1 MTKTRDVM
9 DWLKINW
16 DKIVLLIL
24 AILMLIVLFQTC
36 NQEGNVYIFPDSTD
50 RRIDRDLKES
60 HRARTPLETNPQ
72 LIQQQ
77 NFYETN
83 NFINLPN
90 DSIKSIESESIATEI
105 LK

>member
-1 MTKTRDVM
+1 M
-9 DWLKINW
+9 DWLKTNW
-16 DKIVLLIL
+16 KTFIIVGTFII
-24 AILMLIVLFQTC
+24 ALIVLFNTC
-36 NQEGNVYIFPDSTD
+36 NQEKQGNVYIFPDSTD

-83 NFINLPN
+83 NFITLPN

>member
-1 MTKTRDVM
+1 MT
-9 DWLKINW
+9 DWLKQHA
-16 DKIVLLIL
+16 VQL
-24 AILMLIVLFQTC
+24 AILIVAVIILFQTC
-36 NQEGNVYIFPDSTD
+36 NQEGNVNIFPDSTD
-50 RRIDRDLKES
+50 RRIDRDLEES

-72 LIQQQ
+72 LYQQQ

-83 NFINLPN
+83 NFITLPN

>member
-1 MTKTRDVM
+1 MT
-9 DWLKINW
+9 DWLKQHA
-16 DKIVLLIL
+16 VQL
-24 AILMLIVLFQTC
+24 AILIVAVIILFQTC
-36 NQEGNVYIFPDSTD
+36 NQTKQGDVYIFPDSTD
-50 RRIDRDLKES
+50 RRIDRDLEES

-83 NFINLPN
+83 NFITLPN

>member
-1 MTKTRDVM
+1 M
-9 DWLKINW
+9 DWLKQHA
-16 DKIVLLIL
+16 VQL
-24 AILMLIVLFQTC
+24 AILIVAVIILLQTC
-36 NQEGNVYIFPDSTD
+36 NQTKQGNVYIFPDSTD
-50 RRIDRDLKES
+50 RRIDRDLEES

-77 NFYETN
+77 NYYETN

>member
-1 MTKTRDVM
+1 MT
-9 DWLKINW
+9 DWLKQHA
-16 DKIVLLIL
+16 VQL
-24 AILMLIVLFQTC
+24 AILIVAVIILFQTC
-36 NQEGNVYIFPDSTD
+36 NQQGNVIIFPDSTD

-72 LIQQQ
+72 LIRQQ
-77 NFYETN
+77 NYYETN
-83 NFINLPN
+83 NFITLPK

>member
-1 MTKTRDVM
+1 MS
-9 DWLKINW
+9 WLKQHA
-16 DKIVLLIL
+16 VQL
-24 AILMLIVLFQTC
+24 AILIVAVIILFQTC

-83 NFINLPN
+83 NFITLPN

>member
-1 MTKTRDVM
+1 MT
-9 DWLKINW
+9 DWLKQHA
-16 DKIVLLIL
+16 VQL
-24 AILMLIVLFQTC
+24 AILIVAVIILFQTC
-36 NQEGNVYIFPDSTD
+36 NQEKQGNVYIFPDSTD

-72 LIQQQ
+72 LYQQQ
-77 NFYETN
+77 NYYETN
-83 NFINLPN
+83 NFITLPN

>member
-1 MTKTRDVM
+1 MT
-9 DWLKINW
+9 DWLKQHA
-16 DKIVLLIL
+16 VQL
-24 AILMLIVLFQTC
+24 AILIVAVIILFQTC
-36 NQEGNVYIFPDSTD
+36 NQEKQGNVYIFPDSTD
-50 RRIDRDLKES
+50 RIIDRDLEES

-77 NFYETN
+77 NYYETN